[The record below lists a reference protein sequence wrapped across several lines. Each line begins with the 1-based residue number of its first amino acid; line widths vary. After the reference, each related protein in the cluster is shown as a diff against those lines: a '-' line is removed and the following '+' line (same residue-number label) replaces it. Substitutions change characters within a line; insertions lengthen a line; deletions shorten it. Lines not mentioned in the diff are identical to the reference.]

1 MSKDIAK
8 SPTRPAWAA
17 ELTAKQMLFVQAYA
31 STLNATKA
39 ALHAGYAKSGARV
52 RGHDLR
58 RKKHVQEAIAKL
70 LEERMGVTRTRVIE
84 EISRLAFS
92 NIGDVLSVEDGKPCR
107 EGTLGLGPGHVV
119 HDRKRGR
126 AHH

>member
-58 RKKHVQEAIAKL
+58 RKKHVQEADREA
-70 LEERMGVTRTRVIE
+70 
-84 EISRLAFS
+84 SR
-92 NIGDVLSVEDGKPCR
+92 
-107 EGTLGLGPGHVV
+107 
-119 HDRKRGR
+119 R
-126 AHH
+126 AHGRHSHPRHRRN